1 MSHDSNANPL
11 VGNGIALVRELSIA
25 KRVQAAL
32 ERLYQLPV
40 GLDLAPFLRRAEG
53 DEREAL
59 LVRESDESMELSLR
73 VPELSQ
79 SRAFDLEDGKSL
91 DALCQLI
98 EGVSHFVYLTNR
110 AEAQRE
116 TTQLELEVQA
126 EVDKYIV
133 LSASVGEARETS
145 GASGSRPF
153 DRVARSQRVRER
165 LFDRVTYV
173 HHAHTDEGQ
182 RYRAA
187 NECARR
193 FVRRLEREFIA
204 HCRFGEMHTE
214 LRRFYRMGQA
224 DKLRAA

>member
-1 MSHDSNANPL
+1 MTHNPL
-11 VGNGIALVRELSIA
+11 SGNGVALVRELSLA

-32 ERLYQLPV
+32 ERLYQLDA
-40 GLDLAPFLRRAEG
+40 GMDLTPFIRRAEG
-53 DEREAL
+53 YEREAL
-59 LVRESDESMELSLR
+59 LVREDAETMELSLR

-79 SRAFDLEDGKSL
+79 SRAFDLEDGRGL
-91 DALCQLI
+91 DALCQII

-126 EVDKYIV
+126 EVDKYVV
-133 LSASVGEARETS
+133 LSASVGELNE
-145 GASGSRPF
+145 
-153 DRVARSQRVRER
+153 ARSRRVRER
-165 LFDRVTYV
+165 LFEHVTYV
-173 HHAHTDEGQ
+173 HDAHTDEGE

-193 FVRRLEREFIA
+193 FVRRLERDFITR
-204 HCRFGEMHTE
+204 CRFGEMHTE

>member
-1 MSHDSNANPL
+1 MTHDSNNNPL

-32 ERLYQLPV
+32 ERLYQLEA
-40 GLDLAPFLRRAEG
+40 GMDLAPFIRRAEG

-59 LVRESDESMELSLR
+59 LVRESEESMELSLR

-79 SRAFDLEDGKSL
+79 SRAFDLDDGKSL
-91 DALCQLI
+91 DALCQII

-110 AEAQRE
+110 AEAHRE

-126 EVDKYIV
+126 EVDKYVV
-133 LSASVGEARETS
+133 LSASVGELTES
-145 GASGSRPF
+145 
-153 DRVARSQRVRER
+153 RSQRVRER
-165 LFDRVTYV
+165 LFERVTYV

-187 NECARR
+187 NDCARR
-193 FVRRLEREFIA
+193 FVRRLERDFIA
-204 HCRFGEMHTE
+204 RCRFGEMHTE

>member
-1 MSHDSNANPL
+1 MSNPL
-11 VGNGIALVRELSIA
+11 VGNGVALVRELSLA

-32 ERLYQLPV
+32 ERLYQLDA
-40 GLDLAPFLRRAEG
+40 GMDLAPFIRRAEG

-59 LVRESDESMELSLR
+59 LVREDAESMELSLR

-79 SRAFDLEDGKSL
+79 SRAFDLEDGQSL
-91 DALCQLI
+91 DALCQII

-110 AEAQRE
+110 AEVQRE

-126 EVDKYIV
+126 EVDKYVV
-133 LSASVGEARETS
+133 LSASVGELTE
-145 GASGSRPF
+145 
-153 DRVARSQRVRER
+153 ARSRRVRER
-165 LFDRVTYV
+165 LFEQVKYV
-173 HHAHTDEGQ
+173 HLAHTDEGQ

-187 NECARR
+187 NDCARR
-193 FVRRLEREFIA
+193 FARRLEREVIA
-204 HCRFGEMHTE
+204 PCRFGELHSE

>member
-1 MSHDSNANPL
+1 VTSNPL
-11 VGNGIALVRELSIA
+11 SGNGVALVRELSLA

-32 ERLYQLPV
+32 ERLYQLEA
-40 GLDLAPFLRRAEG
+40 GMDLAPFIRKAEG

-59 LVRESDESMELSLR
+59 LVRENAESMELSLR

-79 SRAFDLEDGKSL
+79 ARAFDLEDGGSL
-91 DALCQLI
+91 DALCQII

-126 EVDKYIV
+126 EVDKYVV
-133 LSASVGEARETS
+133 LSASVGDLTEAR
-145 GASGSRPF
+145 SR
-153 DRVARSQRVRER
+153 RVRER
-165 LFDRVTYV
+165 LFERVTYV
-173 HHAHTDEGQ
+173 HNAHTDEGQ

-187 NECARR
+187 NDCARR
-193 FVRRLEREFIA
+193 FARRLEREFIA
-204 HCRFGEMHTE
+204 PCRFGELHSE